1 MSNAINCDSLM
12 YWIPGF
18 NFQKQFTTTCG
29 YTMNYFVRLTI
40 NQLCNSRIS
49 ESYVCFIFLK
59 HSVKEMTIK
68 CVMIGINIIIAE
80 KFSLEVKCFFYFIP
94 DLFTVQKVVICDPTI
109 HTHKS
114 ITFLPRPTIFII
126 SKQRM
131 DRLNTVAIIEY
142 LSL

>member
-80 KFSLEVKCFFYFIP
+80 KFSLEVKCFSISSLTSSQFRRLSFVILQYIRINQLLSCLVIPSLLYVYRCNDLQRVYFNNDI
-94 DLFTVQKVVICDPTI
+94 
-109 HTHKS
+109 
-114 ITFLPRPTIFII
+114 
-126 SKQRM
+126 
-131 DRLNTVAIIEY
+131 
-142 LSL
+142 